1 MKDDILNILKNN
13 DKAMDVIEIQDALGL
28 KDSKELEELIKY
40 QREHGFKLMWVC
52 QNGADHKALW
62 EAMTR

>member
-28 KDSKELEELIKY
+28 KDSKELEELIKIL
-40 QREHGFKLMWVC
+40 QENNL
-52 QNGADHKALW
+52 Q
-62 EAMTR
+62 